1 MKNRADGC
9 TRIGLKHNRRVG
21 SVKITRD
28 NHLFFLR
35 TGGVALRERECVR
48 ELGHDER
55 DVESTI
61 ASECESTIIIYIY
74 IYNADV
80 RDLGR
85 DVTSARLSV
94 DIYPSISSTLGVFTS
109 AKNCVRCDLRADA
122 SRSEIRSVS
131 RMAVRK

>member
-1 MKNRADGC
+1 MYASWDTMREMSRAQ
-9 TRIGLKHNRRVG
+9 
-21 SVKITRD
+21 
-28 NHLFFLR
+28 LR
-35 TGGVALRERECVR
+35 ANV
-48 ELGHDER
+48 
-55 DVESTI
+55 SPP
-61 ASECESTIIIYIY
+61 SSYIY

-109 AKNCVRCDLRADA
+109 AKNCVRRDLRADA